1 MIISAL
7 FLVSVNDHEV
17 QNTLLQTTSKLKVGL
32 LQILYDVMK
41 NRVQEF
47 FITSLSTFPFNL
59 VVRKAFLISA

>member
-17 QNTLLQTTSKLKVGL
+17 LNTLLQTTSKLKVGL

-47 FITSLSTFPFNL
+47 FITSLSTFPFN
-59 VVRKAFLISA
+59 VVIRKAFQISA

>member
-17 QNTLLQTTSKLKVGL
+17 LNKILQTTSKLEVGL

-47 FITSLSTFPFNL
+47 FITSLSTFPFN
-59 VVRKAFLISA
+59 VVIRKAFQISA

>member
-17 QNTLLQTTSKLKVGL
+17 LNTLLQTTSKLEVGL

-41 NRVQEF
+41 NRVQ
-47 FITSLSTFPFNL
+47 
-59 VVRKAFLISA
+59 

>member
-17 QNTLLQTTSKLKVGL
+17 LNTLLQTTSKLKVGL
-32 LQILYDVMK
+32 LLILYDVMK

-47 FITSLSTFPFNL
+47 FITSLSTFPFN
-59 VVRKAFLISA
+59 VVIRKAFQISA

>member
-41 NRVQEF
+41 NRAQEF
-47 FITSLSTFPFNL
+47 FITSLSTFPFN
-59 VVRKAFLISA
+59 VVIRKAFQISA

>member
-7 FLVSVNDHEV
+7 FLVSVNDNEV
-17 QNTLLQTTSKLKVGL
+17 LNTLLQTTSKLKVGL

-47 FITSLSTFPFNL
+47 FITSLSTFPFN
-59 VVRKAFLISA
+59 VVIRKAFQISA

>member
-1 MIISAL
+1 MMISAL

-41 NRVQEF
+41 NRVQ
-47 FITSLSTFPFNL
+47 
-59 VVRKAFLISA
+59 

>member
-17 QNTLLQTTSKLKVGL
+17 LNTLLQTTSKLKVGL

-47 FITSLSTFPFNL
+47 FITSLSTFPSN
-59 VVRKAFLISA
+59 VVIRKAFQISA